1 MFQIIDHFLRSS
13 ASAHFYTI
21 YEALKLLQKHA
32 IPLEGPKHRKFLD
45 LAQQLLFRDFEGFA
59 GEIFDFTVI
68 RTINIFAYYGCLT
81 KEAAYKI
88 FNEEYLDTFERSLA
102 LVKPHLKNN
111 IRWDLMTANR
121 TITVLY
127 PEFKVSAILLTPL
140 HFINHYC
147 TLFGSFRRTH

>member
-13 ASAHFYTI
+13 DSAHFYTI

-45 LAQQLLFRDFEGFA
+45 LAQKLLLRDFEGFA
-59 GEIFDFTVI
+59 GGVVDFTVI
-68 RTINIFAYYGCLT
+68 RAINIFAYYGCLT

-127 PEFKVSAILLTPL
+127 PEFKVSACNTPPPTL
-140 HFINHYC
+140 YFINHYWK
-147 TLFGSFRRTH
+147 